1 MRRMGDAPDKQAAAD
16 RAARFEAWD
25 AAPRPFV
32 TPSLLNCDFNRVGE
46 ELDALR
52 AAGAT
57 AVHLD
62 VMDGHFVPNLSYG
75 APVIAD
81 WRKRT
86 DFPFDT
92 HLMMSDPG
100 RYLDDFVR
108 AGCDTII
115 FQIEA
120 VPDPT
125 ELIGRIKRA
134 GCRASIAL
142 NPPTPL
148 GVILPFLDQADAV
161 LVMSVM
167 PGFGGQKFEPA
178 VLDKVRALR
187 AERPTLWI
195 SIDGGV
201 KAEQAT
207 LAAQAGV
214 SQMVVG
220 SGVFR
225 PDGNYAAALVELDRA
240 IQQGT
245 ERGGAPADPAAPGP
259 A

>member
-1 MRRMGDAPDKQAAAD
+1 MAD
-16 RAARFEAWD
+16 DSKDNAARSARLSVWD
-25 AAPRPFV
+25 TVARPFV
-32 TPSLLNCDFNRVGE
+32 TPSLLNCDFNKVGE
-46 ELDALR
+46 DLDALQ
-52 AAGAT
+52 AAGAV

-62 VMDGHFVPNLSYG
+62 VMDGHFVPNLTYG
-75 APVIAD
+75 APLIRD
-81 WRKRT
+81 WRRRCE
-86 DFPFDT
+86 FPFDA
-92 HLMMSDPG
+92 HLMIADPG
-100 RYLDDFVR
+100 RYLDDFVA

-125 ELIGRIKRA
+125 VLIRRIKAA
-134 GCRASIAL
+134 GCRASVAL

-148 GVILPFLDQADAV
+148 GAIMPFLDQVDAV

-167 PGFGGQKFEPA
+167 PGFGGQEFDGS

-195 SIDGGV
+195 SIDGGI
-201 KAEQAT
+201 KPEQAQ
-207 LAAQAGV
+207 LAAEAGV
-214 SQMVVG
+214 SQLVVG

-225 PDGNYAAALVELDRA
+225 PDHDYAAALGELNLA
-240 IQQGT
+240 IQQGL
-245 ERGGAPADPAAPGP
+245 ERGSAPASPAGSPAP

>member
-1 MRRMGDAPDKQAAAD
+1 MGDESKLD
-16 RAARFEAWD
+16 AARSARLAVWD
-25 AAPRPFV
+25 SAPRPFV
-32 TPSLLNCDFNRVGE
+32 TPSLLNCNFTKVGE
-46 ELDALR
+46 ELDALK
-52 AAGAT
+52 AAGT
-57 AVHLD
+57 VAVHLD
-62 VMDGHFVPNLSYG
+62 VMDGHFVPNLTYG

-81 WRKRT
+81 WRQRT
-86 DFPFDT
+86 DFPFDA
-92 HLMMSDPG
+92 HLMISDPA
-100 RYLDDFVR
+100 RYLDDFVK

-125 ELIGRIKRA
+125 ELIQRIKSA
-134 GCRASIAL
+134 GCRASIAF

-148 GVILPFLDQADAV
+148 GDIMPFLDQADAV

-167 PGFGGQKFEPA
+167 PGFGGQTFDPS

-187 AERPTLWI
+187 AERPGLWI

-201 KAEQAT
+201 KPEQAT
-207 LAAQAGV
+207 LAAEAGV

-225 PDGNYAAALVELDRA
+225 PDGNYAAALAELNEA
-240 IQQGT
+240 IQKGT
-245 ERGGAPADPAAPGP
+245 ERGSAPARAAGSPQP
-259 A
+259 E

>member
-1 MRRMGDAPDKQAAAD
+1 MGDDRLSPAPRQS
-16 RAARFEAWD
+16 RLHAWD
-25 AAPRPFV
+25 AVPRPFV
-32 TPSLLNCDFNRVGE
+32 TPSMLNCDFARVGE
-46 ELDALR
+46 QLDALR
-52 AAGAT
+52 DAGVA

-86 DFPFDT
+86 DFPFDA

-100 RYLDDFVR
+100 RYLDDFVA
-108 AGCDTII
+108 AGCDVII

-120 VPDPT
+120 VPEPSA
-125 ELIGRIKRA
+125 LLRRIREA
-134 GCRASIAL
+134 GCRASLAL

-148 GVILPFLDQADAV
+148 AAIEPFLDELDAV

-167 PGFGGQKFEPA
+167 PGFGGQKFDPG
-178 VLDKVRALR
+178 VLGKVRALR
-187 AERPTLWI
+187 AARPDLWI
-195 SIDGGV
+195 SIDGGI
-201 KAEQAT
+201 KPDTAT
-207 LAAQAGV
+207 EAVAAGV

-225 PDGNYAAALVELDRA
+225 GDGNFEAALADLAEGIRL
-240 IQQGT
+240 GC
-245 ERGGAPADPAAPGP
+245 ERGRGPAPSAAPRSRE
-259 A
+259 